1 MREVKTVSI
10 IDDFLKILKLC
21 YIFAFS
27 RFFIEASDFGK
38 MSLRSRFEPVML
50 RREGRKKEFGGY

>member
-1 MREVKTVSI
+1 MKQKCAGLSI
-10 IDDFLKILKLC
+10 FNDIDNTEWLLNK
-21 YIFAFS
+21 
-27 RFFIEASDFGK
+27 FIEASDFGK